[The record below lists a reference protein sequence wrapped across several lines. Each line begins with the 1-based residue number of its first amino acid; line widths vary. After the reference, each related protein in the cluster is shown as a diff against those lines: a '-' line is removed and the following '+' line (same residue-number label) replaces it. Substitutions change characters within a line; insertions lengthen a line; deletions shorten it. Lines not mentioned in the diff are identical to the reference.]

1 MQKLI
6 QGIHKFQNEVYT
18 GQADLFRKL
27 EKGQNPQVLFI
38 TCSDSRINPN
48 LITQTEPGDLFII
61 RNAGNIVPAF
71 GDHNSGE
78 IATIEF
84 AIDGLGIKDIV
95 VCGHSHCGA
104 MKGLLKPA
112 MLENLPSMARWLKN
126 AETTRR
132 IIFDHYKHLEG
143 DELLM
148 ATTQENVLTQIE
160 HLKTHPSVASKL
172 SKDQIRI
179 HGWVYKFETGE
190 VFQYDSE
197 TEQFIPL
204 TKAHVYHSKKE
215 VMALQ
220 MS

>member
-6 QGIHKFQNEVYT
+6 QGIHKFQNEIYSSQVE
-18 GQADLFRKL
+18 LFRKL

-84 AIDGLGIKDIV
+84 AIDGLGIKDII

-104 MKGLLKPA
+104 MKGLLKPSIVETLPA
-112 MLENLPSMARWLKN
+112 MRKWLKN

-148 ATTQENVLTQIE
+148 ATIEENVLMQIE

-172 SKDQIRI
+172 AKNQIRL
-179 HGWVYKFETGE
+179 HGWVYKFETGQI
-190 VFQYDSE
+190 FKYDNEEGQFTALTTSVPYE
-197 TEQFIPL
+197 TIEANI
-204 TKAHVYHSKKE
+204 
-215 VMALQ
+215 
-220 MS
+220 